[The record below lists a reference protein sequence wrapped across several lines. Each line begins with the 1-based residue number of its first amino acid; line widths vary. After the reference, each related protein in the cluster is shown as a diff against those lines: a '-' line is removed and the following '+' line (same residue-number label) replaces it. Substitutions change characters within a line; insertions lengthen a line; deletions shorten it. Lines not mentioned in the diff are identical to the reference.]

1 MIVGAF
7 LQPPGLPLLR
17 GGVVAVVVQQ
27 EGPHLAADGW
37 VDATE
42 EDRLG
47 KEVGGGG
54 ATMKQNTTITMIT
67 RSSGSADG
75 EAETRTTEIQCFN
88 SVKPR
93 LLR

>member
-17 GGVVAVVVQQ
+17 SGVVAVVVQQ
-27 EGPHLAADGW
+27 EGPHFAADGW

-47 KEVGGGG
+47 KEVGEE
-54 ATMKQNTTITMIT
+54 KKKRQ
-67 RSSGSADG
+67 
-75 EAETRTTEIQCFN
+75 
-88 SVKPR
+88 
-93 LLR
+93 